1 MNKLTILVCIVAISV
16 IHADRACAQWK
27 QLDVGQAG
35 CVQAVAVINGDVFA
49 GTMAG
54 IYRSTDNGASWTNV
68 NSAFAYC
75 FASKGLEI
83 FAGTYRN
90 GVLRST
96 DGGQRWIQSDTGF
109 NRWIMALAIKDS
121 VIFAGGAGMFRSTDD
136 GASWT
141 TIENGMQG
149 GEASVTGLAVD
160 SMGLYASTFQGVMF
174 SSDEGNN
181 WSYLVGTG
189 DANQFTNCVGVYDS
203 TILVGSPTG
212 MLRST
217 DDGYTWTRPD
227 VPSGIVLSVAMDSS
241 YFYAG
246 GVSGVS
252 LSTDRGATW
261 ADISN
266 GLPGSQVLSIAVKHL
281 NLFAATF
288 NNGVFRS
295 TDNGTKWAPATAGI
309 ITSEVNSLA
318 GYGSNVYA
326 VMNYNSVFTSTDYGS
341 TWTEDTSLHSGPVN
355 SVSVIGT
362 DLYAV
367 TNTGI
372 YVSSD
377 KGVSW
382 DTLNGGVLGRNYP
395 GILIQSGSNLIVACK
410 DSGHVYLSSDNGD
423 SWDNVGSDLPEI
435 ASMTTCGTN
444 VLAGTHDGMY
454 LSTNNGETW
463 NNVNDTLINI
473 NALATVGS
481 DIFAG
486 RYFWPYPIG
495 FAPPSPPGGV
505 FRSTDGGLSWS
516 PFNSGIPEYP
526 QVYSIAV
533 HGENIFAGSSPGLY
547 ASTITGNNWVNVGR
561 SLPEFPVL
569 SMYVNDS
576 NIYVGMQR
584 GGIWSVPLSEV
595 TAIKQPTWTTVPSS
609 FRLLQNYPNPFNP
622 TTTISYQLSAVTQV
636 NLSVY
641 DILGRR
647 VETMV
652 NAKQNAG
659 SYNVTFDAN
668 RLASGVYFY
677 RLEAGAFSQTK
688 KLMVIK

>member
-1 MNKLTILVCIVAISV
+1 
-16 IHADRACAQWK
+16 
-27 QLDVGQAG
+27 
-35 CVQAVAVINGDVFA
+35 
-49 GTMAG
+49 
-54 IYRSTDNGASWTNV
+54 
-68 NSAFAYC
+68 
-75 FASKGLEI
+75 
-83 FAGTYRN
+83 
-90 GVLRST
+90 
-96 DGGQRWIQSDTGF
+96 
-109 NRWIMALAIKDS
+109 
-121 VIFAGGAGMFRSTDD
+121 
-136 GASWT
+136 
-141 TIENGMQG
+141 
-149 GEASVTGLAVD
+149 
-160 SMGLYASTFQGVMF
+160 
-174 SSDEGNN
+174 
-181 WSYLVGTG
+181 
-189 DANQFTNCVGVYDS
+189 
-203 TILVGSPTG
+203 
-212 MLRST
+212 
-217 DDGYTWTRPD
+217 
-227 VPSGIVLSVAMDSS
+227 
-241 YFYAG
+241 
-246 GVSGVS
+246 
-252 LSTDRGATW
+252 
-261 ADISN
+261 
-266 GLPGSQVLSIAVKHL
+266 
-281 NLFAATF
+281 
-288 NNGVFRS
+288 
-295 TDNGTKWAPATAGI
+295 
-309 ITSEVNSLA
+309 
-318 GYGSNVYA
+318 
-326 VMNYNSVFTSTDYGS
+326 
-341 TWTEDTSLHSGPVN
+341 
-355 SVSVIGT
+355 
-362 DLYAV
+362 
-367 TNTGI
+367 
-372 YVSSD
+372 
-377 KGVSW
+377 
-382 DTLNGGVLGRNYP
+382 
-395 GILIQSGSNLIVACK
+395 
-410 DSGHVYLSSDNGD
+410 
-423 SWDNVGSDLPEI
+423 
-435 ASMTTCGTN
+435 MTTCGTN